1 MRLFNAADLHAMLN
15 AESLALIAERG
26 MRVLADYLPPR
37 ISRSSEYARIFE
49 LERKLGRRP
58 KVRSHRALHSPHSP
72 PCGRCQRGLHMSDP
86 SL

>member
-58 KVRSHRALHSPHSP
+58 EFAAIARYTHHILRHAAAAKED
-72 PCGRCQRGLHMSDP
+72 CI
-86 SL
+86 